1 MMKLWITFCHSTA
14 GLAAEDYIIRNFSQS
29 NITLST
35 GLMPR
40 PYSDMLALIPTP
52 FVVLVIVMN
61 PAGWSRD
68 LYTRTIGLI
77 ISYGP
82 TRVSDH
88 PEFPDSTRGSC
99 CKPNEIG
106 CDSK

>member
-1 MMKLWITFCHSTA
+1 MTFCHSTA
-14 GLAAEDYIIRNFSQS
+14 GLAAEVYIIRNFSQS

-68 LYTRTIGLI
+68 HIHPDNRTHHFLRANQGIEPSGVPGLYSWQLLQAKRN
-77 ISYGP
+77 
-82 TRVSDH
+82 RM
-88 PEFPDSTRGSC
+88 
-99 CKPNEIG
+99 
-106 CDSK
+106 